1 MDEVPIGS
9 MKKDKCKEQL
19 VVGHALNKEMRFI
32 HKNVKKVKKNS
43 LFTNKITQ
51 NVFDVLLL

>member
-1 MDEVPIGS
+1 MDGVPIGS

-32 HKNVKKVKKNS
+32 HKKVKSKKNC
-43 LFTNKITQ
+43 LFTKQPLTL
-51 NVFDVLLL
+51 D